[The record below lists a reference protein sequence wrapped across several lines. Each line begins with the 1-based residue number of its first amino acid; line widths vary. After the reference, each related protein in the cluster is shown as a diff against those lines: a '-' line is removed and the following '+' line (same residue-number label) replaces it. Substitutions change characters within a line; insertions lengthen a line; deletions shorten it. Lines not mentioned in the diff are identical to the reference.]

1 MGEHQDLIAELSQR
15 AHSAQS
21 ALNDQLQDE
30 LRAHR
35 ERHDSSEQSMSEKM
49 SHLLKEWGSTM
60 MDGSNKVSQ
69 REIFNSWAQ
78 LVRDRKAAERMQLLE
93 MRVKTAEEA
102 ESELTR
108 VCNAEKAAAASGAE
122 RAAEALA
129 EAADVSNLERKES
142 EAWLGEAREWAKRH
156 SDTQN
161 IIDKYGR
168 ELSEMAAFKTQEAA
182 EHACLQSRAIEA
194 RQAQM
199 QHEEALLDEKTE
211 YARQA
216 DDHKKKNRRLEKQ
229 TDTIRNELEEQ
240 VEKTRHELKRSEAE
254 WEKKHKSQE
263 KSLQQVYGEM
273 EQRGLSAKQI
283 QDQFQEELEEHMEV
297 LANEQLIHED
307 AVNRH
312 TEELY
317 EENEHAKLLREHTRH
332 FESRA
337 EGLEAELDA
346 TQRKLERH
354 EQELPAT
361 RGCCKRRK
369 AAVEQP
375 LPGKARASPLPTA
388 PAPSDWA
395 GVGAAGTDSR
405 V

>member
-1 MGEHQDLIAELSQR
+1 
-15 AHSAQS
+15 
-21 ALNDQLQDE
+21 
-30 LRAHR
+30 
-35 ERHDSSEQSMSEKM
+35 
-49 SHLLKEWGSTM
+49 
-60 MDGSNKVSQ
+60 V
-69 REIFNSWAQ
+69 Q
-78 LVRDRKAAERMQLLE
+78 LVHDRKAAERMQLLE

-102 ESELTR
+102 EGDLTR
-108 VCNAEKAAAASGAE
+108 ACNAEKAAAVVGSEKAT
-122 RAAEALA
+122 EALA
-129 EAADVSNLERKES
+129 EAADVGKLERKES
-142 EAWLGEAREWAKRH
+142 EAYLGEAREWAKRH
-156 SDTQN
+156 SDTQD
-161 IIDKYGR
+161 IIEKYGR
-168 ELSEMAAFKTQEAA
+168 ELSEMAALRTQEAA
-182 EHACLQSRAIEA
+182 EHACLQTRAIEA
-194 RQAQM
+194 RQAHLR
-199 QHEEALLDEKTE
+199 HEEAVADERSE
-211 YARQA
+211 YARQV

-229 TDTIRNELEEQ
+229 TDSIRNELEEH
-240 VEKTRHELKRSEAE
+240 VEKTRQELKRSEVE

-273 EQRGLSAKQI
+273 EQRGLSAKQV

-317 EENEHAKLLREHTRH
+317 EENEQAKLLREHTRH

-337 EGLEAELDA
+337 EGLAAELDA

-354 EQELPAT
+354 EQELPAKK
-361 RGCCKRRK
+361 GCCKRRK

-375 LPGKARASPLPTA
+375 LPGKARAPLPTA
-388 PAPSDWA
+388 TIPSEWA